1 MSNAVQDIF
10 FLGDEQVP
18 TSFMQGRVEIL
29 LVASCYR
36 NRDKLQHDRLLGSN
50 ADFSN
55 FVRVGMLHSPICSSS
70 SWLLSSLSTSVLSLM
85 SCHTVWSSSNW
96 SSVSEMPSPTA
107 PSTEQWSSML
117 VATIVPSLAAGLEQL
132 QQKYRL
138 LSLSWIKISAV
149 IGDPNLKETLARKW
163 YLIQQQPL
171 LNRIFKEPP

>member
-1 MSNAVQDIF
+1 MSNVVQDIF

-36 NRDKLQHDRLLGSN
+36 NRDKLQHDRPLGSN

-55 FVRVGMLHSPICSSS
+55 FTLRLNVRESRDIYLTRARLLQRVEAGMLHWPICSSS

-85 SCHTVWSSSNW
+85 SCRIVWSSSNW

-117 VATIVPSLAAGLEQL
+117 VATIVPS
-132 QQKYRL
+132 
-138 LSLSWIKISAV
+138 SLFMLVLPS
-149 IGDPNLKETLARKW
+149 PNFFAYFLPPP
-163 YLIQQQPL
+163 YLFWPFL
-171 LNRIFKEPP
+171 PPP